1 MQCMLYHVIAIKV
14 DKRKFRWLLHGNGF
28 VTVTVRSH
36 NVTTNVIGH
45 KSQNIIHNALLVS
58 REENTK

>member
-1 MQCMLYHVIAIKV
+1 MLCHMIAIKV

-28 VTVTVRSH
+28 VPVPVKSH

-58 REENTK
+58 REENMK